1 MRARATRRE
10 FLVGGALVATAALCV
25 AATPRRTAPLG
36 EGRSLDKLIPDRV
49 GPWTASTYDPILIPQ
64 GDTGE
69 GSTYDKVVSRY
80 YTSPTQSPVMFLIA
94 YGAEQAGETQ
104 LHRPEACYPA
114 AGFSLQDRPDVVL
127 HVPGANIT
135 ARSLTAVATGRTD
148 QILYWTRIGNEFPRS
163 SFDQRLSV
171 LRQTLHGSIP
181 DGVLVR
187 ISIESADPQ
196 AADKTIAYF
205 ANALLSTGD
214 GNLRKVLQ
222 GHGG

>member
-1 MRARATRRE
+1 MGAGATRRE
-10 FLVGGALVATAALCV
+10 FLIGGALAATAAICV
-25 AATPRRTAPLG
+25 AAAPRRASPLG
-36 EGRSLDKLIPDRV
+36 RGQSLDKLIPDRV

-80 YTSPTQSPVMFLIA
+80 YLSPTQPPVMFLIA

-114 AGFSLQDRPDVVL
+114 AGFSLQHRPDVVL
-127 HVPGANIT
+127 EVPGGHIT
-135 ARSLTAVATGRTD
+135 ARSLTAFATGRTD
-148 QILYWTRIGNEFPRS
+148 QILYWTRIGTEFPTT

-171 LRQTLHGSIP
+171 LRQTLGGSIP

-187 ISIESADPQ
+187 ISVESEDPQ
-196 AADKTIAYF
+196 SANRTIAAF
-205 ANALLSTGD
+205 TNALLSTGNS
-214 GNLRKVLQ
+214 NLRKLLR
-222 GHGG
+222 GHG